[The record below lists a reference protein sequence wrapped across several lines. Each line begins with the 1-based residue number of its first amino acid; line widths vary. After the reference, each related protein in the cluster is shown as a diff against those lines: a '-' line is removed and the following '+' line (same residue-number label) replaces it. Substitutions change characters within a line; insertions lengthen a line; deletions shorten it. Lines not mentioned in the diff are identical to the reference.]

1 MHLCFIWT
9 ANIIFWSLY
18 VGLTQYYFGK
28 NRDLK
33 GCTVYFLNYA
43 GFALFNATVSLILP
57 TMINIILYI
66 SIYKMTT
73 ERMKVRKSLKETNKK
88 MTVMTVSDSKT
99 GGKNDK
105 ENMKDGNNKK
115 YQNRKIEDSVDKKAI
130 RTIALLLITF
140 AVCWMPL
147 AFVFIMEAV
156 KPG

>member
-1 MHLCFIWT
+1 
-9 ANIIFWSLY
+9 
-18 VGLTQYYFGK
+18 
-28 NRDLK
+28 
-33 GCTVYFLNYA
+33 
-43 GFALFNATVSLILP
+43 
-57 TMINIILYI
+57 
-66 SIYKMTT
+66 MTT

-99 GGKNDK
+99 DGKNDK

-147 AFVFIMEAV
+147 AFVFIMKAV